1 MHVKFSTPVFV
12 PYDAPLLAGRLVDR
26 RDRFI
31 AEVSLDGAKEEETVL
46 AHCINPGRMEAF
58 VEIGARVWLL
68 PAARAERKLQFSWE
82 AIEARGIDGQRLIC
96 STNTVRP
103 NRLVRALLEARV
115 LKGLDDFAT
124 VHALPCLTP
133 QGRASRE
140 KAVTSVLFTLGR
152 CTPSAASRFRPR
164 RRARPRTP
172 AGSTSCS
179 TPPPPARITSR
190 SRTATWYEDGGQ
202 GLGVG

>member
-1 MHVKFSTPVFV
+1 MRFPQSSASSARPAKASPRGTMHVKFSTPVFV

-31 AEVSLDGAKEEETVL
+31 AEVSLDGAKDEETVL

-68 PAARAERKLQFSWE
+68 PAARAERKLRFSRE
-82 AIEARGIDGQRLIC
+82 AIEARGIDGERLIC

-124 VHALPCLTP
+124 VHAERSFTVPGEAEGEAAHA
-133 QGRASRE
+133 GRVDFLLDSASSCPHYVEVKNCHMVPGWR
-140 KAVTSVLFTLGR
+140 AGIRGR
-152 CTPSAASRFRPR
+152 V
-164 RRARPRTP
+164 
-172 AGSTSCS
+172 
-179 TPPPPARITSR
+179 
-190 SRTATWYEDGGQ
+190 
-202 GLGVG
+202 GLGSR

>member
-31 AEVSLDGAKEEETVL
+31 AEVSLDGAKDEETVL

-68 PAARAERKLQFSWE
+68 PAARAERKLRFSWE
-82 AIEARGIDGQRLIC
+82 AIEARGIDGERLIC

-124 VHALPCLTP
+124 VHAERSFTVPGEAEGEAAHAGRGDFLPCLTP
-133 QGRASRE
+133 QGRASPAFRSAR
-140 KAVTSVLFTLGR
+140 KPMTSVLFTLG
-152 CTPSAASRFRPR
+152 P
-164 RRARPRTP
+164 
-172 AGSTSCS
+172 
-179 TPPPPARITSR
+179 
-190 SRTATWYEDGGQ
+190 
-202 GLGVG
+202 